1 LNPRAAEADQWANSI
16 AVIPMTEDEGTIA
29 RTIAE
34 ASELPLK
41 DAAYL
46 LWRECSRLD
55 LLAWRS
61 MPSAVRAMFRSGPPT
76 ESSVDIRYEHDHAED
91 GLTFDRLQLTHPGM
105 DDTEV
110 KQAIIAAVKFD
121 DACFG
126 YFEKI
131 KGEFGARFKRA
142 VELAAR
148 DHPGYLELT
157 YQRARYYVSYYMK

>member
-1 LNPRAAEADQWANSI
+1 MGDSI
-16 AVIPMTEDEGTIA
+16 AVLPMTEDEETIA

-46 LWRECSRLD
+46 LWRECSKLD
-55 LLAWRS
+55 LLAWRA
-61 MPSAVRAMFRSGPPT
+61 MPPNMRHLFRSRPARENST
-76 ESSVDIRYEHDHAED
+76 EVKFEHDHPED

-105 DDTEV
+105 DDAEV
-110 KQAIIAAVKFD
+110 RQAIIAAVKFD

-157 YQRARYYVSYYMK
+157 YQRARYYISYYMK

>member
-1 LNPRAAEADQWANSI
+1 MNRPGAAADQWAISM
-16 AVIPMTEDEGTIA
+16 AVIPMTDDEETIA

-55 LLAWRS
+55 LLAWRA
-61 MPSAVRAMFRSGPPT
+61 MPPTVRDVFRSRPA
-76 ESSVDIRYEHDHAED
+76 ENAIEVKFDHDHPED
-91 GLTFDRLQLTHPGM
+91 GLTFDRLQMTHPGR
-105 DDTEV
+105 DEAEL
-110 KQAIIAAVKFD
+110 KQAIIAAARFD

-126 YFEKI
+126 YFDKI
-131 KGEFGARFKRA
+131 KGDFGARYKRA

-148 DHPGYLELT
+148 DYPGYLELT
-157 YQRARYYVSYYMK
+157 YQRAQYYLSFYMK

>member
-1 LNPRAAEADQWANSI
+1 
-16 AVIPMTEDEGTIA
+16 MTEDEGTID

-46 LWRECSRLD
+46 LWRECSKLD
-55 LLAWRS
+55 LLAWRAL
-61 MPSAVRAMFRSGPPT
+61 PPGVRDLFRARPAGQNST
-76 ESSVDIRYEHDHAED
+76 EVKFEHDHPED
-91 GLTFDRLQLTHPGM
+91 GLTFDRLQLTHPGI
-105 DDTEV
+105 DDAEV
-110 KQAIIAAVKFD
+110 RQAIIAAVKFD
-121 DACFG
+121 DSCFG

-148 DHPGYLELT
+148 EHPGYLELT
-157 YQRARYYVSYYMK
+157 YQRARYYISYYMK

>member
-1 LNPRAAEADQWANSI
+1 MGDSI
-16 AVIPMTEDEGTIA
+16 AVNPMTEDEQTIA

-46 LWRECSRLD
+46 LWRECSKLD
-55 LLAWRS
+55 LLAR
-61 MPSAVRAMFRSGPPT
+61 RAMPPNVRGLFRSRPAGQHST
-76 ESSVDIRYEHDHAED
+76 EVKFEHDYPED
-91 GLTFDRLQLTHPGM
+91 GLTFDRLQISHPGVA
-105 DDTEV
+105 DAEV
-110 KQAIIAAVKFD
+110 RQAIIAAVRFD

-126 YFEKI
+126 YFDKI

-148 DHPGYLELT
+148 DYPGYLELT
-157 YQRARYYVSYYMK
+157 YQRARYYISYYMK

>member
-1 LNPRAAEADQWANSI
+1 
-16 AVIPMTEDEGTIA
+16 MTEDEETIA

-34 ASELPLK
+34 ASVLPLN

-46 LWRECSRLD
+46 LWRECSTLD
-55 LLAWRS
+55 LLAWRA
-61 MPSAVRAMFRSGPPT
+61 MPTNVRGLFRSRP
-76 ESSVDIRYEHDHAED
+76 ENSIEVRFEHDNPED
-91 GLTFDRLQLTHPGM
+91 GLTFDRLKLTHPGA
-105 DDTEV
+105 DDAEV
-110 KQAIIAAVKFD
+110 RQAIIAAVRFD

-148 DHPGYLELT
+148 DHPGYLALT
-157 YQRARYYVSYYMK
+157 YQRARYYISYYMK

>member
-1 LNPRAAEADQWANSI
+1 
-16 AVIPMTEDEGTIA
+16 MTEDEETIA

-46 LWRECSRLD
+46 LWRECSKLD
-55 LLAWRS
+55 LLAWRA
-61 MPSAVRAMFRSGPPT
+61 MPSGVRNLFRSRPPGQNST
-76 ESSVDIRYEHDHAED
+76 EVRFEQDHPED

-105 DDTEV
+105 DDAEV
-110 KQAIIAAVKFD
+110 RQAIIAAVKFD
-121 DACFG
+121 AACFG

-131 KGEFGARFKRA
+131 KGDFGARFRRA

-148 DHPGYLELT
+148 EHPGYLELT
-157 YQRARYYVSYYMK
+157 YERARYYLSYYMK

>member
-1 LNPRAAEADQWANSI
+1 MGESI
-16 AVIPMTEDEGTIA
+16 AVIAMTEDEETIA

-46 LWRECSRLD
+46 LWRECSKLD
-55 LLAWRS
+55 LLAWRA
-61 MPSAVRAMFRSGPPT
+61 MPPNVRDLFRSRPARENSIEIKFG
-76 ESSVDIRYEHDHAED
+76 HDHPED
-91 GLTFDRLQLTHPGM
+91 GLTFDRLQLTHPGA
-105 DDTEV
+105 DDTELR
-110 KQAIIAAVKFD
+110 QAIIAAVKFD

-142 VELAAR
+142 VELAER
-148 DHPGYLELT
+148 DHPGYLALT
-157 YQRARYYVSYYMK
+157 YQRARYYISYYMK